1 MNAKLTKSPWLY
13 TAVGFVFLVV
23 CWVCFYLILGNS
35 FLLPSPLVVAK
46 ETLKLLGK
54 AHFYS
59 AFLSTLLR
67 VFWGFLM
74 SLVLASIT
82 VWLSKINW
90 VFKGLFSALTA
101 VLRALPTLAV
111 LLIILT
117 YSTRSDAPII
127 VCVITLYPLFYTAID
142 TAFFSVDKKIKD
154 MCNLYKVPRKI
165 YFIKVLLPTAMPILI
180 SQLLSGLVFAFKL
193 VISAEIL
200 ALCYNCMGGLM
211 NEAAT
216 YDNTALL
223 FAETVIVLL
232 VGGIIE
238 ILSKMLVKGGSNE
251 SN

>member
-1 MNAKLTKSPWLY
+1 
-13 TAVGFVFLVV
+13 
-23 CWVCFYLILGNS
+23 
-35 FLLPSPLVVAK
+35 
-46 ETLKLLGK
+46 
-54 AHFYS
+54 
-59 AFLSTLLR
+59 
-67 VFWGFLM
+67 
-74 SLVLASIT
+74 
-82 VWLSKINW
+82 
-90 VFKGLFSALTA
+90 
-101 VLRALPTLAV
+101 
-111 LLIILT
+111 
-117 YSTRSDAPII
+117 
-127 VCVITLYPLFYTAID
+127 
-142 TAFFSVDKKIKD
+142 
-154 MCNLYKVPRKI
+154 
-165 YFIKVLLPTAMPILI
+165 MPILI